1 MVTTLIKHEAQR
13 TRNWLG
19 VVFGVATLMMLV
31 GVLMELTPWRIVQI
45 LGFVL
50 TLIPVFAFMLV
61 VQVGLA
67 FDYWRSSYSKTG
79 YFTQSL
85 PVKGSTI
92 YGSKLLWGS
101 LVSIVA
107 LLWNIGMALVALAG
121 GMRIFDSG
129 VTFGQ
134 FMTELRRLLANDV
147 PVWVTVTVAVLTVA
161 SVVGALAQYY
171 FAASIGSEARI
182 NRLGLGGP
190 VLVYFALYMVLQ
202 VVLFI
207 GILAIPL
214 GLTMSPLDGSLEIA
228 SMDVLA
234 SMFSEQNPDAMP
246 LGFLPV
252 LFLATAALIWRTVV
266 SWNKKVSLA

>member
-1 MVTTLIKHEAQR
+1 MVTTLIKHEALR
-13 TRNWLG
+13 TRSWLG
-19 VVFGVATLMMLV
+19 VVFGVATLMTLA
-31 GVLMELTPWRIVQI
+31 GALMELTPWRVVQI

-50 TLIPVFAFMLV
+50 TLVPVFAFLLV

-92 YGSKLLWGS
+92 YWSKLLWGA
-101 LVSIVA
+101 LVSVMAAIWTV
-107 LLWNIGMALVALAG
+107 GMGLVALAG
-121 GMRIFDSG
+121 GLRVFDG
-129 VTFGQ
+129 GITFRQLISELWG
-134 FMTELRRLLANDV
+134 FVITEAPTWALVVVPLLV
-147 PVWVTVTVAVLTVA
+147 IL
-161 SVVGALAQYY
+161 SIVGGLAQYY
-171 FAASIGSEARI
+171 FAASIGSEGRI

-190 VLVYFALYMVLQ
+190 VLVYFGLYMVLQ

-207 GILAIPL
+207 GIVAIPL
-214 GLTMSPLDGSLEIA
+214 GLVASPVDGSLEVVP
-228 SMDVLA
+228 MDVLG
-234 SMFSEQNPDAMP
+234 SMFSSQDPDGMP

-252 LFLATAALIWRTVV
+252 LFLATAALIWRSVV